1 MGNAGSTDIV
11 GVPGLKASSAVRAIQ
26 GASGVNPIRGSKA
39 AAVIAAAIQESA
51 VAAQT
56 GGASGS
62 AAAATTGLSAAELDA
77 TATAP
82 ADSSG
87 QRFLRRISRDELDEV
102 KAQLKMTHKFHHGI
116 VKGSYAYKCRAHLDC
131 PHEFRIKFCGEN
143 EFDLFEKFSHSQ
155 QPATKGRGIHP
166 LAANMVSTMIEAN
179 MEPRQIVRALQ
190 ELGADESVIPTL
202 RQVANYKRT
211 VRDRVHFDADGGDDA
226 EVGAPET
233 AEKAADAA
241 PAEGEGKKR
250 SKRAAAAA
258 AAPAA
263 EAVEE
268 VAAAAPSKK
277 RKNAAAAAA
286 AEPAVVATAA
296 VSSSSS
302 SGKKSKGSK
311 AAAAAA
317 EAAAEASAAA
327 AVTEAGDG
335 KNNLIGRQVRVA
347 GLGHGF
353 VKMHRK
359 ASGSRKGDTW
369 GCFFPDAPKGSQT
382 KYLNEDELISAIA
395 LRELSDLESAS
406 KISSLN
412 VTATSAV

>member
-1 MGNAGSTDIV
+1 
-11 GVPGLKASSAVRAIQ
+11 
-26 GASGVNPIRGSKA
+26 
-39 AAVIAAAIQESA
+39 
-51 VAAQT
+51 
-56 GGASGS
+56 
-62 AAAATTGLSAAELDA
+62 
-77 TATAP
+77 
-82 ADSSG
+82 
-87 QRFLRRISRDELDEV
+87 
-102 KAQLKMTHKFHHGI
+102 MTHKFHHGI

-211 VRDRVHFDADGGDDA
+211 VRDRVHFDTDAGDDA
-226 EVGAPET
+226 EGGAT
-233 AEKAADAA
+233 AEGGADK
-241 PAEGEGKKR
+241 PEGAEGGEGGTKKR
-250 SKRAAAAA
+250 SKRSAAAVAAAAA
-258 AAPAA
+258 AAVATAPVVVASASTEDAPQQQQPA
-263 EAVEE
+263 
-268 VAAAAPSKK
+268 PKR

-286 AEPAVVATAA
+286 AAAASSSSTETVSETVATAPVPSASAPSGRKSRAAKAATEAAEANAAAVVA
-296 VSSSSS
+296 
-302 SGKKSKGSK
+302 
-311 AAAAAA
+311 
-317 EAAAEASAAA
+317 
-327 AVTEAGDG
+327 EAGDS

-406 KISSLN
+406 KISNLN
-412 VTATSAV
+412 VTNTSAV

>member
-1 MGNAGSTDIV
+1 
-11 GVPGLKASSAVRAIQ
+11 
-26 GASGVNPIRGSKA
+26 
-39 AAVIAAAIQESA
+39 
-51 VAAQT
+51 
-56 GGASGS
+56 
-62 AAAATTGLSAAELDA
+62 
-77 TATAP
+77 
-82 ADSSG
+82 
-87 QRFLRRISRDELDEV
+87 LDEV

-211 VRDRVHFDADGGDDA
+211 VRDRVHFDTDGADDA
-226 EVGAPET
+226 EMGAN
-233 AEKAADAA
+233 AESGADKAEGT
-241 PAEGEGKKR
+241 EGEGKKR
-250 SKRAAAAA
+250 SKRTAAAAA
-258 AAPAA
+258 AAAASAMGAVVVATEGAPEPA
-263 EAVEE
+263 
-268 VAAAAPSKK
+268 PKK
-277 RKNAAAAAA
+277 RKNAAAA
-286 AEPAVVATAA
+286 E
-296 VSSSSS
+296 
-302 SGKKSKGSK
+302 

-317 EAAAEASAAA
+317 SSSSTVAVSETVATAPVAGASSSLSGRKSRATKAAAEAAEANAA
-327 AVTEAGDG
+327 AVVAEAGDS

-395 LRELSDLESAS
+395 LRELSDLESAN
-406 KISSLN
+406 KISNLN